1 MVVFKDYDGAPID
14 VSTHKHSV
22 TDTKRDGSV
31 AIASIIADGF
41 MSKEDRIRLTSLK
54 SKMDTLN
61 DRMQVA
67 VYIADEV
74 LDQRKAILAKGNRV
88 NNMIKLRNITSLSFI
103 NEKIPDEYKA
113 SATLVS
119 DSSSDEKIYLYEI
132 GDKGYISPEND
143 NTIIQANE
151 DCSEMFH
158 NCTELTSINLSN
170 FDTSNVKNMYRMF
183 NICRSL
189 TSLDLSNFNTSKV
202 TKMNDMF
209 CSCYSLTSLDL
220 SNFNTSNVTD
230 MSRMFYNCTELT
242 SLNVSNFDTS
252 NVTTMNSMFSNCSA
266 LTSLNLS
273 NFNTSKVTGMTNMF
287 GSCNKLTSS
296 IIIMNPDITN
306 YSVMFSNCST
316 DQSAKFTVN
325 YKSGCQTVAQNM
337 VNTKSSNSNVV
348 LGSQV

>member
-31 AIASIIADGF
+31 ALASITADGF

-61 DRMQVA
+61 DRMQTA

-74 LDQRKAILAKGNRV
+74 LNPRIAILSDGYRV
-88 NNMIKLRNITSLSFI
+88 NNMVKLSHITSLEFT
-103 NEKIPDEYKA
+103 NTKIPDEYK
-113 SATLVS
+113 SGATLVS

-230 MSRMFYNCTELT
+230 MSRMFINCYDLT
-242 SLNVSNFDTS
+242 SLDLSKFDTS
-252 NVTTMNSMFSNCSA
+252 NVTIMHNMFNQCTS
-266 LTSLNLS
+266 LTSLDLS
-273 NFNTSKVTGMTNMF
+273 KFDTSNVTNMSRMF
-287 GSCNKLTSS
+287 YNCNKLTSS
-296 IIIMNPDITN
+296 ITIMNPNTN
-306 YSVMFSNCST
+306 YSGMFQNCST

-337 VNTKSSNSNVV
+337 VNTKSDNSNVV